1 MKQTKRILAL
11 LLAAVMAFALCAC
24 GGSGG
29 ANGGTKP
36 DGSAPAYTETTTA
49 DGWIKVTQDGPTLG
63 YSSSSGVALLTIGGL
78 AFKDHDKDGELD
90 VYEDW
95 RADPK
100 DRAEDLASKLTIEQI
115 AGLRYLAKDPGV
127 SAETFEPDLNNFVRS
142 FLGNQFQSS
151 DLKLGVKALNKIQE
165 MAETADF
172 GVPVVPNMDPPGAYF
187 GYSSQLGLAATF
199 DPDIV
204 QSVYAEGAKLMR
216 SYGFFEM
223 LGPQADTA
231 TEPRWSRA
239 GSTFGEDPALV
250 RDMTAAAVTG
260 LQSTFAADGT
270 DLGWGSDSVIAQVKH
285 YPGDGPA
292 EAGRESHND
301 SGKYNVYPGGAFAAS
316 LVSFFDGAFNLD
328 SATEYAAAVMPSYS
342 IAWSDNEEYGELV
355 GSNFSAYKIGLLR
368 ENGYEGIVSTDS
380 LIMPDNT
387 AGVPTISVHGMDG
400 KSSQEV
406 IYQILTV
413 GVDRI
418 LMPDFGEPV
427 SYLSQIASSYDLMVQ
442 RLGQEEADLNFHN
455 AAVRILTQYIKTGA
469 FENPYSEYENAKAT
483 IEDSGVKNSFNE
495 ANQKGIVMLKNS
507 GGAIKQY
514 AGKPTVYIPL
524 QANGSAPIDLDVA
537 AQYFNVVTDTVGEG
551 GSDEASGETSED
563 ASAET
568 SDEAGGD
575 ASAESASGEA
585 SGSASGGTVIRASA
599 AELAACDFALVFL
612 TGPRSGNVYDSAT
625 GTYLPVSLQ
634 YGEYTADG
642 PNVRRES
649 ISQGA
654 IQTEVE
660 TPYGPTFSVAV
671 DNRSYYGQTAAANGT
686 ASLALLQEIAGLV
699 PDSCPV
705 VGCFN
710 TAGSMVFAEVEPY
723 CDSIL
728 VAFGVGSQNF
738 LPILAG
744 QMEPYGL
751 LPVQMPA
758 DMDTVEAQY
767 EDVPRDMTC
776 YVDAAG
782 NTYDFAFGMNWSG
795 VINDQRVATYKVDP
809 LLTPATIEF
818 HLAK

>member
-1 MKQTKRILAL
+1 MKNTRKILAL
-11 LLAAVMAFALCAC
+11 LLAMAMLFALCAC

-29 ANGGTKP
+29 SGGGKALKP
-36 DGSAPAYTETTTA
+36 DGSEPLYTEEKTA
-49 DGWIKVTQDGPTLG
+49 DGWIKVTQPDGPTLG
-63 YSSSSGVALLTIGGL
+63 YSADSGVTLLTIEGL
-78 AFKDHDKDGELD
+78 AFKDLDKDGELD

-95 RADPK
+95 RQDASA
-100 DRAEDLASKLTIEQI
+100 RAEDLAAQLSIEQI

-151 DLKLGVKALNKIQE
+151 DIKLGVKAMNKMQE
-165 MAETADF
+165 MAEAADF

-187 GYSSQLGLAATF
+187 GQSSQLGLAATF
-199 DPDIV
+199 NPEIV
-204 QSVYAEGAKLMR
+204 QEVYATGAKLMR

-250 RDMTAAAVTG
+250 RDMTKAAVTG
-260 LQSTFAADGT
+260 LQSTFDDAGN
-270 DLGWGSDSVIAQVKH
+270 DLGWGVDSIIAQVKH

-292 EAGRESHND
+292 EAGRESHTD
-301 SGKYNVYPGGAFAAS
+301 SGKYNVYPGEAFATS

-380 LIMPDNT
+380 LIMPDNI
-387 AGVPTISVHGMDG
+387 ANVPTVSVHGMDG

-427 SYLSQIASSYDLMVQ
+427 SYLSQIASSYDLMVE
-442 RLGQEEADLNFHN
+442 RLGEEEAEANFRD
-455 AAVRILTQYIKTGA
+455 AAVRILSQYIKTGA
-469 FENPYSEYENAKAT
+469 FENPYSEYETANAM
-483 IEDSGVKNSFNE
+483 INESGVTDSFNE
-495 ANQKGIVMLKNS
+495 VNQKGIVMLKNS
-507 GGAIKQY
+507 GGVISERAE
-514 AGKPTVYIPL
+514 KPTVYIPL
-524 QANGSAPIDLDVA
+524 KANGSAPIDLELA
-537 AQYFNVVTDTVGEG
+537 AEYFNVVTDTAEAA
-551 GSDEASGETSED
+551 ASGEASSEA
-563 ASAET
+563 AS
-568 SDEAGGD
+568 D
-575 ASAESASGEA
+575 ESASGEA
-585 SGSASGGTVIRASA
+585 SSGSGEASAETTVIRASA
-599 AELAACDFALVFL
+599 EELAACDFALVFL
-612 TGPRSGNVYDSAT
+612 SGPRSGNVYDSAT

-642 PNVRRES
+642 PNVRQES

-686 ASLALLQEIAGLV
+686 ADFNLLKEIAETV
-699 PDSCPV
+699 PDSCKV
-705 VGCFN
+705 VACFN
-710 TAGSMVFAEVEPY
+710 TAGAMVFSEVEPY
-723 CDSIL
+723 ADAIL
-728 VAFGVGSQNF
+728 VAFGVNSRNF
-738 LPILAG
+738 LPLLAG

-758 DMDTVEAQY
+758 DMDTVEAQF
-767 EDVPRDMTC
+767 EDVPRDVEC
-776 YVDAAG
+776 YVDADG
-782 NTYDFAFGMNWSG
+782 NAYDFAFGMNWSG
-795 VINDQRVATYKVDP
+795 VIDDERVATYKVDP
-809 LLTPATIEF
+809 LTTPETIEF
-818 HLAK
+818 HTAD